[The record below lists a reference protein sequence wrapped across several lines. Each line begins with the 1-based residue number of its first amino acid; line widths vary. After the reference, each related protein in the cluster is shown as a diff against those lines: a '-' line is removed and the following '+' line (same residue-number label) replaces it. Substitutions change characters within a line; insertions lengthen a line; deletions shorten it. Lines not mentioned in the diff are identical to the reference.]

1 MQAIPVFPDLPQ
13 WTETVTLGDA
23 QFRLTFTWR
32 ERPRAW
38 YLDIETLEGTPLA
51 SGRRLSPG
59 WDVLYGLLP
68 EAGVPAG
75 HLFVTGP
82 DPYEREQLGGDVQV
96 IWMGSDEEPAT
107 PVQASYLVT

>member
-1 MQAIPVFPDLPQ
+1 
-13 WTETVTLGDA
+13 
-23 QFRLTFTWR
+23 
-32 ERPRAW
+32 
-38 YLDIETLEGTPLA
+38 
-51 SGRRLSPG
+51 
-59 WDVLYGLLP
+59 LLP